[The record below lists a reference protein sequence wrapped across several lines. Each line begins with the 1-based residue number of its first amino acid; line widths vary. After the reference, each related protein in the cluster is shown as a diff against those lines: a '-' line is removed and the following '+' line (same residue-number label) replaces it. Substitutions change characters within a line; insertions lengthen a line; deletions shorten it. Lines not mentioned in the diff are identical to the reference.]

1 MTELIISELNSL
13 IVEAHDQTVI
23 PSLVVKLLTCN
34 IAGTE
39 LIVEVNGNQGGGS
52 ISVWHLVRFEHKY
65 R

>member
-34 IAGTE
+34 IAGAK
-39 LIVEVNGNQGGGS
+39 LIVEVNGNQGGGC

-65 R
+65 W